1 MASGRQKTTMNKI
14 NRERKLREKRLAKKE
29 RKIARANGE
38 IDLSR
43 VYEGDDPYATSV
55 GYAPKTEA
63 GESVEDDGDSAD
75 SPTASEQSEEL
86 VESAPVSSQQPAA

>member
-63 GESVEDDGDSAD
+63 GETTEVDGESAD
-75 SPTASEQSEEL
+75 TPDEQRDEL
-86 VESAPVSSQQPAA
+86 VESAPVSAPQSAS